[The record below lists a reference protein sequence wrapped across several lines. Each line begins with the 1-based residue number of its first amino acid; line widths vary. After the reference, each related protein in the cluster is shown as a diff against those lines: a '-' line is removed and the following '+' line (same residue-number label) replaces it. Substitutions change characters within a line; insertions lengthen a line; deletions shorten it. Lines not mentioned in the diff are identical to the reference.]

1 MENSKRLKRHKR
13 MNTLVR
19 KLWNKNKVTIK
30 DFESILVSEDNA
42 KQNPNQSYTEKYQ
55 KHIACSYG

>member
-1 MENSKRLKRHKR
+1 

-55 KHIACSYG
+55 KHIPCSYG

>member
-1 MENSKRLKRHKR
+1 

-19 KLWNKNKVTIK
+19 KLWNKNKFTIK